1 MNCKIHLE
9 KSSGIDRVVQTAEV
23 YQLPAPAFRVGLR
36 RTIVTIF
43 GPRPFEEMDRDDRM
57 RACYQHCTLKWLMSE
72 RMTNQTLRERF
83 HLPESKVA
91 SISQVISATLDAK
104 LIKLDEK
111 VGGSRKF
118 ACYLP
123 FWA

>member
-1 MNCKIHLE
+1 MPFGLFGPMGAYSVLFSPMRPPHCD
-9 KSSGIDRVVQTAEV
+9 DRV
-23 YQLPAPAFRVGLR
+23 
-36 RTIVTIF
+36 
-43 GPRPFEEMDRDDRM
+43 
-57 RACYQHCTLKWLMSE
+57 RACYQHCTLKWVMSE

-91 SISQVISATLDAK
+91 SISQVISATLEAK

-111 VGGSRKF
+111 AGGSRKF
-118 ACYLP
+118 ARYLP